1 MRDVPVISLKN
12 CIVNFYCTMDVPEDI
27 LKEPSFFRLHT
38 KPREPRNSGGPL
50 SDALDDALNDLIAK
64 WAEDEA
70 AEEEAIKDAED
81 HARLEADAT

>member
-1 MRDVPVISLKN
+1 MRDVPVIGLKN
-12 CIVNFYCTMDVPEDI
+12 CIVNFYCHMDVPEDI

-50 SDALDDALNDLIAK
+50 NDALNDLITK
-64 WAEDEA
+64 WLEDEA

>member
-1 MRDVPVISLKN
+1 MRDVPVIGIIKN
-12 CIVNFYCTMDVPEDI
+12 SIVNFFCDMDVPEDI

-50 SDALDDALNDLIAK
+50 SDALNDLIAK

-70 AEEEAIKDAED
+70 AEKEAAED
-81 HARLEADAT
+81 AVAHARLEADAT